1 MTVVV
6 LFCEGALGQGMC
18 LPWRTPSWTLLPG
31 SHKRF
36 PSALLGPRHSRWE
49 TPSFP
54 RSGRQPGWLCMR
66 RWWSRW
72 RTTRHHQ
79 RCGQTGTC
87 RPKGRGVR
95 STDINCRR
103 LWGRAKGQPKPCQQS
118 CQTLLHPSPRSARC
132 ENSYVREILLGIL
145 FLITDK
151 DLCGC
156 YSSGVIKPYRHI
168 FITLSHIH
176 THQYTCQQ
184 RQICQH
190 LSTKWHTCTNIL
202 LNAVTYTAN
211 VCAHIYEYKR
221 IYIHDVHMWS
231 CSEMFPDCLLIIVLL
246 VIKGHQN
253 NGLEGREGRMD
264 WRQNENNCTL
274 VTLRECHF
282 WG

>member
-36 PSALLGPRHSRWE
+36 PSALLGPQHSRWE

-95 STDINCRR
+95 SIDINCRR
-103 LWGRAKGQPKPCQQS
+103 LRGRAKGQPKPCQQS
-118 CQTLLHPSPRSARC
+118 CQTLLHPSPQSARC
-132 ENSYVREILLGIL
+132 ENSYVREILIGIL

-168 FITLSHIH
+168 FIPLSHIH
-176 THQYTCQQ
+176 IHQYTCQQ

-190 LSTKWHTCTNIL
+190 SSTKWHACTNIL

-211 VCAHIYEYKR
+211 VCAHIWVQTHLHTCCTHFDHVQKCFQTAFSLLFF
-221 IYIHDVHMWS
+221 WS
-231 CSEMFPDCLLIIVLL
+231 S
-246 VIKGHQN
+246 KGTQI
-253 NGLEGREGRMD
+253 MD
-264 WRQNENNCTL
+264 
-274 VTLRECHF
+274 
-282 WG
+282 